1 MTKVSSFFICEKASL
16 GMFPHPK
23 LKSPKSSTFTQKQVS
38 PMEVFHLRLS
48 FCNLLKLTP
57 YHCIFCPCPHN
68 CFLFILSQDGHGI
81 IQNLCVHGLMVM
93 MSKAPFVSGRVCR
106 LCTFFKCIVNTHFT
120 TYFSLHFPTLQ
131 HHFKPS
137 FMNHSMPLFAISRK
151 GRAFKIV
158 MHGIVQKHKYF
169 NV

>member
-1 MTKVSSFFICEKASL
+1 LSDWITKVSSFFIHEKASL

-23 LKSPKSSTFTQKQVS
+23 LKSPKSSTFTLKQVS

-48 FCNLLKLTP
+48 LCNLLKLTP
-57 YHCIFCPCPHN
+57 LYCSFCLCPHN
-68 CFLFILSQDGHGI
+68 CLLFILSQDGHGI
-81 IQNLCVHGLMVM
+81 IQNLCIHELMVM
-93 MSKAPFVSGRVCR
+93 MLKAPFISGRMPR
-106 LCTFFKCIVNTHFT
+106 LCTFFKCIVNNHFT

-151 GRAFKIV
+151 GRAF
-158 MHGIVQKHKYF
+158 
-169 NV
+169 